1 MPVTYLHV
9 SLSHFLFSMP
19 NLSSDLF
26 DLQPA
31 FVPTV
36 QSTPA
41 ISTSA
46 SSAWGGELI
55 PWFDWLN
62 DKGILRIQG
71 SFLIESAS

>member
-1 MPVTYLHV
+1 MIGVNLCMTQGYDAYYRSSFFSV
-9 SLSHFLFSMP
+9 FIFSMP

-46 SSAWGGELI
+46 SSAWGGKLRRMN
-55 PWFDWLN
+55 WLN
-62 DKGILRIQG
+62 DG
-71 SFLIESAS
+71 

>member
-1 MPVTYLHV
+1 MSVHITEEYNAYCISSCF
-9 SLSHFLFSMP
+9 SLSLFLFSMP

-55 PWFDWLN
+55 
-62 DKGILRIQG
+62 K
-71 SFLIESAS
+71 

>member
-1 MPVTYLHV
+1 MSVHITEEYNAYYISSCF
-9 SLSHFLFSMP
+9 SLSLFLFSMP

-55 PWFDWLN
+55 
-62 DKGILRIQG
+62 Q
-71 SFLIESAS
+71 

>member
-1 MPVTYLHV
+1 MGVHKSKNAMPVTYIYIILSV
-9 SLSHFLFSMP
+9 SHFLSSMP

-46 SSAWGGELI
+46 SNAWGGELI
-55 PWFDWLN
+55 P
-62 DKGILRIQG
+62 
-71 SFLIESAS
+71 

>member
-1 MPVTYLHV
+1 MSVRLMQEYKAYYISSCF
-9 SLSHFLFSMP
+9 SLLFSMP

-41 ISTSA
+41 ISTSG

-55 PWFDWLN
+55 
-62 DKGILRIQG
+62 
-71 SFLIESAS
+71 E